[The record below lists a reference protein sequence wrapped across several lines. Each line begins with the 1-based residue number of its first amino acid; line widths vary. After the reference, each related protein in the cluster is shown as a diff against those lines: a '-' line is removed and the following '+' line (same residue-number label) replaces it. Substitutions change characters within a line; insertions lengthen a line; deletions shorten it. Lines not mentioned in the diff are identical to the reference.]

1 MYNLCTIS
9 TQSHLFKVFA
19 LADSLKVFNVVL
31 HVLVVDGEK
40 QISSNQIIVF
50 HYLNELTDDL
60 TKALIKKYQSN
71 LDRLRWALKP
81 VFLKHLLTD
90 KKSVIYVDNDV
101 YFYGDSAFLFEKLN
115 HNNILLTPHFYEANP
130 IQNQNWLEANFRVG
144 LYNAGFIG
152 VNNSAIDFL
161 NWWANC
167 CLYNIKKSYWRGLF
181 DDQKYL
187 DLVPILFNKV
197 EILKHNGCNLAGWN
211 YKNYQI
217 QNSQEQ
223 SWFVNECSLVF
234 IHFAELSLIEFSN
247 PENVL
252 HKPYLVYLQALKN
265 YSPKYQFKRNI
276 FKSFTVMSYFY
287 YLKWKAFRL
296 IEN

>member
-1 MYNLCTIS
+1 M
-9 TQSHLFKVFA
+9 FA
-19 LADSLKVFNVVL
+19 LADSIKAFGVVL
-31 HVLVVDGEK
+31 HVLVVDGNGKSEEH
-40 QISSNQIIVF
+40 SSVIF
-50 HYLNELTDDL
+50 HNINEVNIEIGKD
-60 TKALIKKYQSN
+60 LIKKYQSN
-71 LDRLRWALKP
+71 NDKLRWALKP
-81 VFLKHLLTD
+81 VFLKLLLAKYD
-90 KKSVIYVDNDV
+90 SVIYVDNDI
-101 YFYGDSAFLFEKLN
+101 YFYSDCAFLFEKLS

-130 IQNQNWLEANFRVG
+130 LQNQNWLEANFRVG

-161 NWWANC
+161 NWWASC
-167 CLYNIKKSYWRGLF
+167 CLYNIKKVYWRGLF

-187 DLVPILFNKV
+187 DLVPILFGKV
-197 EILKHNGCNLAGWN
+197 EIVKQAGCNLAGWN
-211 YKNYQI
+211 YKNYSI
-217 QNSQEQ
+217 QNVDEKG
-223 SWFVNECSLVF
+223 WLVNKSPMVF

-252 HKPYLVYLQALKN
+252 FKPYLVYLKALKN